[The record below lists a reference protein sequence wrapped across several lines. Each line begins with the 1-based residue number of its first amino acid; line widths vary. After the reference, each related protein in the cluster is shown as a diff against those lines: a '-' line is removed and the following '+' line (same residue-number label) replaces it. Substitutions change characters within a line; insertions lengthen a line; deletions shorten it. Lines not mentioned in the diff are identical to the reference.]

1 MKTYLTIILI
11 LVSAMTC
18 MADDVVRLRNGSVIK
33 GTIKEYMITGDSVK
47 IATETGTMRLRLSD
61 VGSMSIKGETLE
73 FAEYKPAAKKK
84 YRWSAEAFAGWD
96 FTNYYNGRG
105 ANVGILTTHGVELNP
120 HFFVGGGVGIIS
132 TIENDRHPSAGG
144 MLPIYGEIRTNVGG
158 KNVSFTA
165 GFRTGC
171 GFGITPLSDYFSYYA
186 HIDLGVRFR
195 IRDKI
200 GMSITPYVGS
210 YGLFGAFGIR
220 LAVGTF

>member
-1 MKTYLTIILI
+1 MKIYLIVILI
-11 LVSAMTC
+11 LASTMVC

-47 IATETGTMRLRLSD
+47 IATETGTMNLRLSD

-84 YRWSAEAFAGWD
+84 YRWSAEVFAGRD
-96 FTNYYNGRG
+96 FTRYLRG
-105 ANVGILTTHGVELNP
+105 KGVNVGILTTHGVELNP

-132 TIENDRHPSAGG
+132 TIENDRYPSAGG
-144 MLPIYGEIRTNVGG
+144 MLPIYGEIRTNVGS

-171 GFGITPLSDYFSYYA
+171 GFGITPLSNYFSYYA

-210 YGLFGAFGIR
+210 YGLFGAFGVR

>member
-11 LVSAMTC
+11 LASAMMC

-73 FAEYKPAAKKK
+73 FAEYKPTAKKK

-96 FTNYYNGRG
+96 FTRIYDGKG
-105 ANVGILTTHGVELNP
+105 VNVGILTTHGVELNP
-120 HFFVGGGVGIIS
+120 HFFVGGGTGIIA
-132 TIENDRHPSAGG
+132 TIRGDRAGG
-144 MLPIYGEIRTNVGG
+144 MLPIYGEIRTNVGS
-158 KNVSFTA
+158 KKVSFTA

-186 HIDLGVRFR
+186 HMDLGVRFR

>member
-1 MKTYLTIILI
+1 
-11 LVSAMTC
+11 
-18 MADDVVRLRNGSVIK
+18 
-33 GTIKEYMITGDSVK
+33 MISGDSVK
-47 IATETGTMRLRLSD
+47 IATETGTMNLRLSD

-73 FAEYKPAAKKK
+73 FADHKPTAKKK

-96 FTNYYNGRG
+96 FTGIYDGKG
-105 ANVGILTTHGVELNP
+105 VNVGILTTHGVELNP
-120 HFFVGGGVGIIS
+120 HFFVGGGTGIIA
-132 TIENDRHPSAGG
+132 TIRGDRAGG
-144 MLPIYGEIRTNVGG
+144 MLPVYGEIRTNVGS
-158 KNVSFTA
+158 KKVSFTA

-186 HIDLGVRFR
+186 HMDLGVRFR

-210 YGLFGAFGIR
+210 YGLFGAFGVR

>member
-1 MKTYLTIILI
+1 M
-11 LVSAMTC
+11 
-18 MADDVVRLRNGSVIK
+18 
-33 GTIKEYMITGDSVK
+33 
-47 IATETGTMRLRLSD
+47 
-61 VGSMSIKGETLE
+61 
-73 FAEYKPAAKKK
+73 
-84 YRWSAEAFAGWD
+84 
-96 FTNYYNGRG
+96 
-105 ANVGILTTHGVELNP
+105 GILTTHGVELNP
-120 HFFVGGGVGIIS
+120 HFFVGGGTGIIA
-132 TIENDRHPSAGG
+132 TIRGDRAGG
-144 MLPIYGEIRTNVGG
+144 MLPIYGEIRTNVGS
-158 KNVSFTA
+158 KKVSFTA

>member
-132 TIENDRHPSAGG
+132 NILDRENGS
-144 MLPIYGEIRTNVGG
+144 MFPIYGEIRTTAGS
-158 KNVSFTA
+158 KKVSFTA
-165 GFRTGC
+165 GLKAGGGAIFSTRY
-171 GFGITPLSDYFSYYA
+171 IEPSYYA
-186 HIDLGVRFR
+186 SLDVGVRFLLSE
-195 IRDKI
+195 KLS
-200 GMSITPYVGS
+200 MSITPYLGS
-210 YGLFGAFGIR
+210 RFYSLFSLGVR

>member
-96 FTNYYNGRG
+96 FTRIYDGKG
-105 ANVGILTTHGVELNP
+105 VNVGILTTHGVELNP
-120 HFFVGGGVGIIS
+120 HFFVGGGTGIIA
-132 TIENDRHPSAGG
+132 TIRGDRAGG
-144 MLPIYGEIRTNVGG
+144 MLPIYGEIRTNVGS
-158 KNVSFTA
+158 KKVSFTA